1 MKPDLYTIHDS
12 RPALR
17 SDRMVRLLDDQTC
30 ARCPALAAS
39 RSRIVH
45 GYGDPRARVVFVGE
59 APGRHGADRS
69 GVPFSGDKSGRTL
82 QHILI
87 ALGLADEEQ
96 PVAQPRLH
104 CFITNVV
111 RCCPPAN
118 RTPTLREVANCA
130 LFLRMELGAIA
141 PRVIVPVGRVALQAV
156 GLRYLGYDPGPIRP
170 RHAIPLRAGA
180 QVIVPLVHPSRI
192 SQAQIESFIAVMRGL
207 V

>member
-1 MKPDLYTIHDS
+1 
-12 RPALR
+12 
-17 SDRMVRLLDDQTC
+17 
-30 ARCPALAAS
+30 
-39 RSRIVH
+39 
-45 GYGDPRARVVFVGE
+45 
-59 APGRHGADRS
+59 
-69 GVPFSGDKSGRTL
+69 
-82 QHILI
+82 
-87 ALGLADEEQ
+87 
-96 PVAQPRLH
+96 VAQPRLH

-130 LFLRMELGAIA
+130 PFLRMELGAIA

-192 SQAQIESFIAVMRGL
+192 SHAQIESFIAVMRGL